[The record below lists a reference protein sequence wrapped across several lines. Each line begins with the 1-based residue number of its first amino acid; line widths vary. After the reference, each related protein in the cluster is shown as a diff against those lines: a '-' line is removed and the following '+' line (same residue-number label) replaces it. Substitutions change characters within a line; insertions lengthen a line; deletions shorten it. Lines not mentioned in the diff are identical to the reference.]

1 MAAMDQFSDML
12 VIRYGS
18 RTRCLWSKTSSSEC
32 APILAEIKSVV
43 EDVLKRLAADF
54 YEQDLYMSFEA
65 LDLHKWQTV
74 LAATQD
80 EKVRCSI
87 PLLRKARRLCDS
99 LRVTWNPEKFA
110 GVVKKAVQFR
120 RQRLPQGDVDNR
132 KVWAHLLAT
141 SPEHAWMLPVVQ
153 FYVSHPDGTGDVERG
168 LGEHARFRDSH
179 RGAPEGQALSAT
191 EMCPEIRKEGPQ
203 TAAELFTQTE
213 AGDLQLTDF
222 SRQLAQLWLDTHG
235 RRFAC
240 QKQCG
245 MWVGFAQV
253 GD

>member
-1 MAAMDQFSDML
+1 
-12 VIRYGS
+12 
-18 RTRCLWSKTSSSEC
+18 
-32 APILAEIKSVV
+32 
-43 EDVLKRLAADF
+43 VLKRLAADF

-99 LRVTWNPEKFA
+99 LGVAWNPEKFA
-110 GVVKKAVQFR
+110 QVVKKAVQFR

-132 KVWAHLLAT
+132 NAWAHLLAT
-141 SPEHAWMLPVVQ
+141 SFEHAWMLPVVQ

-168 LGEHARFRDSH
+168 LGEHARFHDSH